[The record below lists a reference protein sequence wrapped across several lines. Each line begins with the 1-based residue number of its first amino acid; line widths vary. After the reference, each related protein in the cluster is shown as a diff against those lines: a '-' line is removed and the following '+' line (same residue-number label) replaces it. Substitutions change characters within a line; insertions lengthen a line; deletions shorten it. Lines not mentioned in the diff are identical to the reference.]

1 MKHTVFVD
9 GQAGTTGLQIEERL
23 SRRTDVEL
31 LRIPHELRKDI
42 EARRELLNAAD
53 VAFLCL
59 PDDAARESVAL
70 VSSSRT
76 RIIDASTAHRTD
88 PAWAYGLPE
97 LSCGQREKISQS
109 KRISVPGCHA
119 TGFVLALRPLVDAGM
134 VPPDYPVACHSVTGY
149 SGGGHALMDAY
160 QAGAGAG
167 KGMEAARHY
176 ALALRHKHVPEM
188 RLYGGLSAAP
198 LFTPIIGNFERGM
211 AVAFPFVLRTLSPG
225 TAASALQ
232 AATAAGQG
240 AASGTSAG
248 DGQAAAGQ
256 AAPASAAVG
265 ASNRAA
271 SLEDIHRILAAR
283 YDGARFVRVMPLGD
297 SSLPEAGYFD
307 PTGCNGTNRAE
318 LYVFGNEEQ
327 ALVICRLDNL
337 GKGASGAA
345 MQCMNLALG
354 LDEGVGLE

>member
-97 LSCGQREKISQS
+97 LSRGQREKISQS

-160 QAGAGAG
+160 QAGTGAG

-225 TAASALQ
+225 TAA
-232 AATAAGQG
+232 AAGQG
-240 AASGTSAG
+240 AAASAG
-248 DGQAAAGQ
+248 SAQAAAGQ
-256 AAPASAAVG
+256 AAPASAGSG
-265 ASNRAA
+265 ASKRQV

-297 SSLPEAGYFD
+297 ASLPEAGYFD
-307 PTGCNGTNRAE
+307 PTGCNGTNCAE

-354 LDEGVGLE
+354 LDEGEGLE